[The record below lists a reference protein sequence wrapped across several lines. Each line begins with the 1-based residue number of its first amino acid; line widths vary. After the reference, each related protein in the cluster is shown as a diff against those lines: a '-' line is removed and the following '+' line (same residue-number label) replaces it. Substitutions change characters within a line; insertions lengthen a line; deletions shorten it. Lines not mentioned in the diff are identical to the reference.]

1 MSASV
6 LNSKS
11 DIFTMRMQREHR
23 EKLIEA
29 ARKRNRSLANY
40 LVVAGLAA
48 EDREWGLD
56 PPRSPTTE
64 IAA

>member
-1 MSASV
+1 
-6 LNSKS
+6 
-11 DIFTMRMQREHR
+11 MQREQR

-56 PPRSPTTE
+56 PLRSPTTE

>member
-1 MSASV
+1 MSASA

-11 DIFTMRMQREHR
+11 DIFTMRMPREHR
-23 EKLIEA
+23 EKLIAA

-40 LVVAGLAA
+40 LVVAGLTA
-48 EDREWGLD
+48 EDRAWELE
-56 PPRSPTTE
+56 PRHSIPAE

>member
-1 MSASV
+1 

-29 ARKRNRSLANY
+29 ARILS
-40 LVVAGLAA
+40 
-48 EDREWGLD
+48 RE
-56 PPRSPTTE
+56 
-64 IAA
+64 I